1 MKVTIYVEGGGDH
14 ENLRTSCRK
23 GFRLFLEKAGF
34 RGKMP
39 AIMACGSRHEALSK
53 FSLALL
59 SADSNQFPILL
70 VDSEG
75 PVRAEHRESP
85 WDHLG
90 AIVGPDRLARPDGAL
105 NDQAYLMVQCM
116 ESWFL
121 ADRDSLGEFF
131 GRQQFRAE
139 SLPHGDDVEA
149 IARQRVIDG
158 LVHATRTCK
167 KGKYDKG
174 KHSFE
179 ILAGLRADRVEA
191 ASVQVKRL
199 FDELRARLG
208 LRTEGPN
215 R

>member
-1 MKVTIYVEGGGDH
+1 
-14 ENLRTSCRK
+14 
-23 GFRLFLEKAGF
+23 
-34 RGKMP
+34 
-39 AIMACGSRHEALSK
+39 MACGSRHEALSK